1 MESSIFSVLQS
12 KIPNNLDPNKNY
24 PVLNA
29 ALLANGYSLW
39 LTEERVFAQCPTST
53 DQNTSWGPLD
63 SPATAKSSLKLSSV
77 AWVPDGNSVFIG
89 TSDGTLV
96 ALALYKDLPQLRYV
110 ARLNLVT
117 SLKLSSEENNSVDEI
132 ACLSF
137 PSKAD
142 TNESETSFLFAQ
154 MRIGKVVMVTF
165 QGTTVPKISELPFT
179 YQKVCA
185 MGCSQQLSS
194 IHHGVKFS
202 GRIFVA
208 TLDAEEGLLQ
218 ICHVDESSNA
228 RTQQFK
234 MESFL
239 HNWHETWRPENDT
252 KFNMYLSSNL
262 VVCLCRWQILSHG
275 NSEYR
280 FVKFDLRSGLLLNT
294 KTINL
299 PNGISLILYDFILFI

>member
-1 MESSIFSVLQS
+1 MI
-12 KIPNNLDPNKNY
+12 NCC
-24 PVLNA
+24 
-29 ALLANGYSLW
+29 
-39 LTEERVFAQCPTST
+39 R
-53 DQNTSWGPLD
+53 
-63 SPATAKSSLKLSSV
+63 
-77 AWVPDGNSVFIG
+77 
-89 TSDGTLV
+89 
-96 ALALYKDLPQLRYV
+96 
-110 ARLNLVT
+110 
-117 SLKLSSEENNSVDEI
+117 VDEI

-218 ICHVDESSNA
+218 ICHVCGTGITKSPSYVAYCVILTGLKFMINNA
-228 RTQQFK
+228 F
-234 MESFL
+234 
-239 HNWHETWRPENDT
+239 
-252 KFNMYLSSNL
+252 
-262 VVCLCRWQILSHG
+262 
-275 NSEYR
+275 
-280 FVKFDLRSGLLLNT
+280 
-294 KTINL
+294 
-299 PNGISLILYDFILFI
+299 